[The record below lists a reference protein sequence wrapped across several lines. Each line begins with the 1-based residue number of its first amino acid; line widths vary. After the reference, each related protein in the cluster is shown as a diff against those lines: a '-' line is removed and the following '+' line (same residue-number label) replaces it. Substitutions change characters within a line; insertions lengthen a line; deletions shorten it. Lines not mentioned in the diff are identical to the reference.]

1 MPYDITDTEIES
13 VSALGPAERYEHF
26 LKRVLEAKEIWSLK
40 GDDGFVAMVDD
51 EGSTGLPLWPHPK
64 FAEQHAT
71 GDLSKTQPAQIGLA
85 DFIKKWAGGM
95 EKDGLELVVFP
106 TLGMQGIVVEP
117 GQLLADLSEELE
129 TQA

>member
-1 MPYDITDTEIES
+1 VAYEIDNTEIET

-26 LKRVLEAKEIWSLK
+26 LKRVLEQKELWSLK

-51 EGSTGLPLWPHPK
+51 QGQTGLPLWPHPK
-64 FAEQHAT
+64 FAEKHAT
-71 GDLSKTQPAQIGLA
+71 GDLSNTQPAQISLS
-85 DFIKKWAGGM
+85 DFIRKWAGGM

-106 TLGMQGIVVEP
+106 TLRMQGIVVEP
-117 GQLLADLSEELE
+117 KQLLADLFEELN